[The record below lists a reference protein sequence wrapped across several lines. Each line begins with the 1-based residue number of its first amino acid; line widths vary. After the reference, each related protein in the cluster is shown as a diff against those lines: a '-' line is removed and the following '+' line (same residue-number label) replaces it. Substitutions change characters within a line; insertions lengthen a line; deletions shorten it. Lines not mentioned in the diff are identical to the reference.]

1 MASTTTSLVL
11 LLEVAEGKDILPP
24 KHNSASTA
32 FYISAEFG
40 NQKRK
45 TKTVKN
51 SLEPNWGETF
61 DFDIDQKEVPTV
73 NLTLCDKGW
82 TGGTPVSRVSFKV
95 PAKLLGGSADTVEE
109 WHPLQPLKQG
119 KSASG
124 AILVRLRTTKKRTIK
139 KNKSMQHV
147 DAANATLFTMIR
159 ANDYDMVEEYLKRAT
174 PDDVNKA
181 EEKTGNTALHAACL
195 DCKTLDERILTSM
208 LEFDGIKVDVP
219 NADLNTPLHYFCA
232 KWQNPEITPLEMMLK
247 KGAQVNFANSNN
259 ETAIFKA
266 IWNESIRTL
275 LMETLIEHGAR
286 ADLVNTFGE
295 SILHYAVRFGR
306 SDLVNL
312 ILGAVPKVDIK
323 GMEGKTPY
331 EVAVQYKHVTIAKH
345 LKKVEELF
353 QWLDKHDLGAHKGVF
368 LKNEIYKNLLSDL
381 TDSLLER
388 MGVEP
393 ADRAKILA
401 ATKQL
406 DKEEAEHGV
415 DMDAGHGEEVDDAKA
430 EKIKGE
436 LAELTPLHTADG
448 KDWVIDGKDLEYL
461 KRLGSGTSGD
471 VYKGLYKQNHVAI
484 KVLKEMTEEQERDE
498 FKKEFKVMCA
508 VHHPNIVQFFGASF
522 KPKLCMVMEY
532 CARGSLYHVLR
543 DETLDINWDR
553 AISLMMQT
561 TEGLHALH
569 TNTPQIMHRDLKSLN
584 LLVTD
589 DWQVK
594 VADFGLSR
602 FDTAE
607 ALETLKQM
615 RGTFAYCAPESYNG
629 AKYTIKSDIYSTGII
644 FWEVINRVLK
654 GVYEQP
660 YSEYKNIQFDF
671 QIIIQASKDHLRPT
685 LPTTTPTSL
694 QNLVKACV
702 HPENESR
709 PTGSELLTMITA
721 VKADYTN
728 NKHQWD
734 ALVRSVAVK
743 GKK

>member
-1 MASTTTSLVL
+1 
-11 LLEVAEGKDILPP
+11 
-24 KHNSASTA
+24 
-32 FYISAEFG
+32 
-40 NQKRK
+40 
-45 TKTVKN
+45 
-51 SLEPNWGETF
+51 
-61 DFDIDQKEVPTV
+61 
-73 NLTLCDKGW
+73 
-82 TGGTPVSRVSFKV
+82 
-95 PAKLLGGSADTVEE
+95 
-109 WHPLQPLKQG
+109 
-119 KSASG
+119 
-124 AILVRLRTTKKRTIK
+124 
-139 KNKSMQHV
+139 
-147 DAANATLFTMIR
+147 
-159 ANDYDMVEEYLKRAT
+159 
-174 PDDVNKA
+174 
-181 EEKTGNTALHAACL
+181 
-195 DCKTLDERILTSM
+195 
-208 LEFDGIKVDVP
+208 
-219 NADLNTPLHYFCA
+219 
-232 KWQNPEITPLEMMLK
+232 
-247 KGAQVNFANSNN
+247 
-259 ETAIFKA
+259 
-266 IWNESIRTL
+266 
-275 LMETLIEHGAR
+275 METLIEAGAR
-286 ADLVNTFGE
+286 VDLLNAFGE

-312 ILGAVPKVDIK
+312 ILSAVPKIDIK
-323 GMEGKTPY
+323 GMENKTPY
-331 EVAVQYKHVTIAKH
+331 EIAVQYKHVTIAKH

-353 QWLDKHDLGAHKGVF
+353 LWLDKHDLGAFKGVF

-381 TDSLLER
+381 TDSLLEK
-388 MGVEP
+388 MKVSP
-393 ADRAKILA
+393 ADRAKILQ
-401 ATKQL
+401 ATKHL
-406 DKEEAEHGV
+406 DKEEADMTV
-415 DMDAGHGEEVDDAKA
+415 DMEAGHSDELDDAKA
-430 EKIKGE
+430 EKIRGE
-436 LAELTPLHTADG
+436 LAELTPAQADG

-471 VYKGLYKQNHVAI
+471 VYKGLYKGQHVAI

-532 CARGSLYHVLR
+532 CARGSMYHVLR

-553 AISLMMQT
+553 ALTLMVQT
-561 TEGLHALH
+561 TEGIHALH

-629 AKYTIKSDIYSTGII
+629 AKYTLKSDIYSMGII

-671 QIIIQASKDHLRPT
+671 QIIIQASKDNLRPT
-685 LPTTTPTSL
+685 LPATTPEAL
-694 QNLVKACV
+694 AKLVKACV
-702 HPENESR
+702 HEDNESR
-709 PTGSELLTMITA
+709 PSGPEVLALLA
-721 VKADYTN
+721 SAKADYSS

-734 ALVRSVAVK
+734 SLVRSVQVK

>member
-1 MASTTTSLVL
+1 M
-11 LLEVAEGKDILPP
+11 
-24 KHNSASTA
+24 
-32 FYISAEFG
+32 
-40 NQKRK
+40 
-45 TKTVKN
+45 
-51 SLEPNWGETF
+51 
-61 DFDIDQKEVPTV
+61 
-73 NLTLCDKGW
+73 
-82 TGGTPVSRVSFKV
+82 
-95 PAKLLGGSADTVEE
+95 
-109 WHPLQPLKQG
+109 
-119 KSASG
+119 
-124 AILVRLRTTKKRTIK
+124 RTTKKRTIK
-139 KNKSMQHV
+139 KNKSLQQV
-147 DAANATLFTMIR
+147 DSAGQDLFDLIR
-159 ANDYDMVEEYLKRAT
+159 GNDFDSLEEYLRQASVEE
-174 PDDVNKA
+174 VNRA
-181 EEKTGNTALHAACL
+181 EEKTGNTPLHAACL
-195 DCKTLDERILTSM
+195 DGKTLDERILTAL
-208 LEFDGIKVDVP
+208 LEFEGIKVDVP

-232 KWQNPEITPLEMMLK
+232 KWQNPEIKPLEIMLK
-247 KGAQVNFANSNN
+247 KGAQVNFANSNA

-266 IWNESIRTL
+266 ISNESIRTL

-286 ADLVNTFGE
+286 ADLVNAFGE

-312 ILGAVPKVDIK
+312 ILSAVPKVDIK

-331 EVAVQYKHVTIAKH
+331 EVAVQYKHMTIAKH

-353 QWLDKHDLGAHKGVF
+353 LWLDKHDLGAFKGLF

-381 TDSLLER
+381 TDSLLEK
-388 MGVEP
+388 MGVETAP
-393 ADRAKILA
+393 RAKILA

-406 DKEEAEHGV
+406 DKEEADGGV
-415 DMDAGHGEEVDDAKA
+415 DMEGAANNEDQDDAKA
-430 EKIKGE
+430 EKMKGE
-436 LAELTPLHTADG
+436 LVELTTPLAADG
-448 KDWVIDGKDLEYL
+448 KDWVLDGKDLEYL

-471 VYKGLYKQNHVAI
+471 VYKGLYKAKHVAI

-498 FKKEFKVMCA
+498 FKKEFKIMCA
-508 VHHPNIVQFFGASF
+508 VHHPNIVQFYGASF

-553 AISLMMQT
+553 ALSLMIQT

-589 DWQVK
+589 DWRVK

-644 FWEVINRVLK
+644 FWEVVNRVMK

-671 QIIIQASKDHLRPT
+671 QIIIQASKDNLRPT
-685 LPTTTPTSL
+685 LPPSTPASL
-694 QNLVKACV
+694 KALIQACV
-702 HPENESR
+702 HPENDER
-709 PTGSELLTMITA
+709 PTGSDLLTLLQTA
-721 VKADYTN
+721 KSDYTA
-728 NKHQWD
+728 NKNQWD
-734 ALVRSVAVK
+734 ALVRSVQVK
-743 GKK
+743 PAPKK

>member
-1 MASTTTSLVL
+1 MALKTISDI
-11 LLEVAEGKDILPP
+11 EQKD
-24 KHNSASTA
+24 
-32 FYISAEFG
+32 
-40 NQKRK
+40 
-45 TKTVKN
+45 
-51 SLEPNWGETF
+51 
-61 DFDIDQKEVPTV
+61 VPAVT
-73 NLTLCDKGW
+73 LTLCDKGW
-82 TGGTPVSRVSFKV
+82 TGGTPVSKVSFKV
-95 PAKLLGGSADTVEE
+95 PTKLLGGSADTIEE
-109 WHPLQPLKQG
+109 WHPLQPIKQG
-119 KSASG
+119 KNASG
-124 AILVRLRTTKKRTIK
+124 ALLVRMRTTKKRTIK
-139 KNKSMQHV
+139 KNKSTQHV
-147 DAANATLFTMIR
+147 DAAGKNLFELIR
-159 ANDYDMVEEYLKRAT
+159 TNDYEVVEEYLKTAT
-174 PDDVNKA
+174 VEEVNRA
-181 EEKTGNTALHAACL
+181 EERTGNTPLHAACL
-195 DCKTLDERILTSM
+195 DGKILDERIM
-208 LEFDGIKVDVP
+208 IGILEFEGIKVDVP

-232 KWQNPEITPLEMMLK
+232 KWQNPEIRPLEMMLK
-247 KGAQVNFANSNN
+247 KGAQVNFPNSNA

-266 IWNESIRTL
+266 ISNESIRTL
-275 LMETLIEHGAR
+275 LMETLIDHGAR
-286 ADLVNTFGE
+286 VDLLNSFGE

-312 ILGAVPKVDIK
+312 ILSAVPKVDIK

-353 QWLDKHDLGAHKGVF
+353 QWLDKHDLGAFKGLF
-368 LKNEIYKNLLSDL
+368 LKNEIYKNLISDL
-381 TDSLLER
+381 TDSLLEK
-388 MGVEP
+388 MGVDA

-406 DKEEAEHGV
+406 DKEEADGNVELEGTAV
-415 DMDAGHGEEVDDAKA
+415 NEEQDDAKA
-430 EKIKGE
+430 ERMKGE
-436 LAELTPLHTADG
+436 LVELTSPLAADG
-448 KDWVIDGKDLEYL
+448 KDWVLDGKDLEYL

-471 VYKGLYKQNHVAI
+471 VYKGLYKAKHVAI

-543 DETLDINWDR
+543 DDTLEINWER
-553 AISLMMQT
+553 AISLMIQT

-644 FWEVINRVLK
+644 FWEVVNRVMK

-671 QIIIQASKDHLRPT
+671 QIIIQASKDNLRPT
-685 LPTTTPTSL
+685 LSPSTPASI
-694 QNLVKACV
+694 QNVIKACV
-702 HPENESR
+702 RPENEER
-709 PTGSELLTMITA
+709 PNGLELLA
-721 VKADYTN
+721 LLQAAKADYQA
-728 NKHQWD
+728 NKNQWD
-734 ALVRSVAVK
+734 ALMRSVAPAVG